1 MRMLRS
7 CRVTGLA
14 FLGTLVCGAGVVE
27 LWDVAGGAVEPDSR
41 SSRARC
47 RLSRLSLPIAR

>member
-7 CRVTGLA
+7 WRVTGLA
-14 FLGTLVCGAGVVE
+14 FWDAAVVE